1 MNKKVLSSLF
11 VAGFGLSSAFTGLSA
26 QAVGESYIVECYNM
40 PGGGYW
46 MKTAY
51 SWSEARTLSRSCQQ
65 QGGTVELN
73 FNL

>member
-1 MNKKVLSSLF
+1 MNKKILSSLF
-11 VAGFGLSSAFTGLSA
+11 VAGFALSSTLTGLSA
-26 QAVGESYIVECYNM
+26 QASGESYIVECYNM

-51 SWSEARTLSRSCQQ
+51 SWSEARALSHSCSQ

>member
-1 MNKKVLSSLF
+1 MKKKVMTSLL
-11 VAGFGLSSAFTGLSA
+11 VSGLAISSALTGLSA
-26 QAVGESYIVECYNM
+26 QASGESYIVECYNM

-51 SWSEARTLSRSCQQ
+51 SWSEARSLSHSCTQ